1 MSISSWSATGG
12 GWDDPLFS
20 RAWNG
25 PALSPD
31 KGDLTLSSSV
41 PVSNRHYFISPGVAN
56 LEILQSYEWD
66 QLTSA
71 WKDSAGYWNTGPVP
85 QMAVGTD
92 DSVDKADLTFTA
104 YSPDIGRMYKF
115 VVTAPTQ
122 TLTGFAPV
130 DGTGFVI
137 SPDKASIQI
146 LQTYG
151 WDNYGGLWSAS
162 SDNWDVTPFVPDAV
176 ETGQNQPDAGSLSLT
191 GLSPDFSL
199 AQLWYVPSGSMA
211 LTGFLPL
218 STTGHIFTPDKGDL
232 TGLGFT
238 SWDGTSGT
246 WASSVDVWGEGVTL
260 PHWDAMTGDWASST
274 DTWAEG
280 NLAPIV
286 GVTYTF
292 TIDSAGNLVFIP
304 QEIAWPYVKDPNYVP
319 EIIVI

>member
-20 RAWNG
+20 RAWDG
-25 PALSPD
+25 PAVTPD
-31 KGDLTLSSSV
+31 KGDLTLSSSA
-41 PVSNRHYFISPGVAN
+41 PTGKREYFASPGVAN

-71 WKDSAGYWNTGPVP
+71 WRDSAGYWNTGPVP

-104 YSPDIGRMYKF
+104 YSPDIGRMYNF
-115 VVTAPTQ
+115 VITAATQ

-137 SPDKASIQI
+137 SPENASIQI
-146 LQTYG
+146 LQTYS
-151 WDNYGGLWSAS
+151 WDDYGGLWSNAS
-162 SDNWDVTPFVPDAV
+162 TNWDDVAFAPSAV

-191 GLSPDFSL
+191 GSSPNFAL
-199 AQLWYVPSGSMA
+199 AQLWYVPSGSMS

-218 STTGHIFTPDKGDL
+218 STTGHIFTPDKADL
-232 TGLGFT
+232 TGLDFNR
-238 SWDGTSGT
+238 WDDASGG
-246 WASSVDVWGEGVTL
+246 WSS
-260 PHWDAMTGDWASST
+260 SS
-274 DTWAEG
+274 DTWEAG
-280 NLAPIV
+280 TLSPSI

-292 TIDSAGNLVFIP
+292 TIDSAGNLVFVPYEP
-304 QEIAWPYVKDPNYVP
+304 QWPYVGDPKYVP

>member
-1 MSISSWSATGG
+1 MSILSWSATGG

-20 RAWNG
+20 RAWDG
-25 PALSPD
+25 PALTPN
-31 KGDLTLSSSV
+31 KGDLTLSGSI
-41 PVSNRHYFISPGVAN
+41 PFRKREYFISPDVAN
-56 LEILQSYEWD
+56 LEIV
-66 QLTSA
+66 
-71 WKDSAGYWNTGPVP
+71 WNTGPIP
-85 QMAVGTD
+85 QVAVGTD

-115 VVTAPTQ
+115 VITAPTQ

-176 ETGQNQPDAGSLSLT
+176 EAGQNQPGAGSLSLT
-191 GLSPDFSL
+191 GSSPDFNL
-199 AQLWYVPSGSMA
+199 AQLWYVSSGSMS

-218 STTGHIFTPDKGDL
+218 STTGHIFTPDKADL
-232 TGLGFT
+232 TGLDLTKWSDASGGWSSSSD
-238 SWDGTSGT
+238 SWGVGTLSPS
-246 WASSVDVWGEGVTL
+246 A
-260 PHWDAMTGDWASST
+260 
-274 DTWAEG
+274 
-280 NLAPIV
+280 

-292 TIDSAGNLVFIP
+292 TIDSAGNLVFVP
-304 QEIAWPYVKDPNYVP
+304 QEIAWPYVGQPKYVS

>member
-1 MSISSWSATGG
+1 MSITTWTAAGG
-12 GWDDPLFS
+12 DWTDS
-20 RAWNG
+20 QYQRAWNG
-25 PALSPD
+25 PALFPD
-31 KGDLTLSSSV
+31 KGDLTLSSSI
-41 PVSNRHYFISPGVAN
+41 PTGKTEYFISPGVAN

-71 WKDSAGYWNTGPVP
+71 WVDSTGNWSTGPLP
-85 QMAVGTD
+85 QIAVGTD
-92 DSVDKADLTFTA
+92 DSVDKADLIFTA

-146 LQTYG
+146 LQTYR

-191 GLSPDFSL
+191 GLSPDFAL
-199 AQLWYVPSGSMA
+199 AQLWYVPSGSVS

-218 STTGHIFTPDKGDL
+218 STTGHIFTPDKANL
-232 TGLGFT
+232 TGFD
-238 SWDGTSGT
+238 SSRWDDASGGWSSSSDNWGTGT
-246 WASSVDVWGEGVTL
+246 LSPS
-260 PHWDAMTGDWASST
+260 
-274 DTWAEG
+274 
-280 NLAPIV
+280 V

-304 QEIAWPYVKDPNYVP
+304 QEIAWPYIKDPNYVP